1 MPYITEELY
10 HLLPKTHLY
19 NYKSICIAPYPD
31 SETERWRDF
40 TIEEQ
45 FEFILKIMKAIRSTR
60 ADYNLANKQKTE
72 GNSYSFQ
79 KSFKTKFLQ
88 FLLSRL
94 LYITE
99 EKYGNQVE
107 KIRKSCI
114 LCIKTVLG
122 MKKITPT
129 PYPLC
134 TSPPQSA
141 NFF

>member
-1 MPYITEELY
+1 M
-10 HLLPKTHLY
+10 PKTHLY

-79 KSFKTKFLQ
+79 KSFKKSQSTNFLQ
-88 FLLSRL
+88 FFYS
-94 LYITE
+94 
-99 EKYGNQVE
+99 K
-107 KIRKSCI
+107 
-114 LCIKTVLG
+114 
-122 MKKITPT
+122 
-129 PYPLC
+129 
-134 TSPPQSA
+134 
-141 NFF
+141 